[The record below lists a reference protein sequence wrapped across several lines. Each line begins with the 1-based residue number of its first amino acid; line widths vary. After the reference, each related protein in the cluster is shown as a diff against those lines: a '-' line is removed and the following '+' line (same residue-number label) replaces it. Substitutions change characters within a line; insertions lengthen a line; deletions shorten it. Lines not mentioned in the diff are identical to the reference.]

1 MAEQHENTGFRE
13 KIADFGAKIFDLR
26 DFFEN
31 TRYSG
36 RTCKKIA
43 YMVKF
48 GREINGMQCP
58 FFNAKQ

>member
-1 MAEQHENTGFRE
+1 MAEQHENTGFCE

-31 TRYSG
+31 TRCCG
-36 RTCKKIA
+36 KTCNKMA

-48 GREINGMQCP
+48 GRRLKGCYARFLM
-58 FFNAKQ
+58 

>member
-26 DFFEN
+26 DFFKN

-36 RTCKKIA
+36 KTCNKMA

-48 GREINGMQCP
+48 GHRLKGCYARFLM
-58 FFNAKQ
+58 